1 MSGKV
6 GYFFDIPTSLKLSLY
21 TIMTF
26 KSATDGS
33 VFNRNKFSLRK
44 LEDKNGT
51 RMYRF
56 YRNIALKS
64 KETVQKLL
72 RNPL

>member
-1 MSGKV
+1 M
-6 GYFFDIPTSLKLSLY
+6 
-21 TIMTF
+21 TIST
-26 KSATDGS
+26 ATDGGR
-33 VFNRNKFSLRK
+33 FNRNKFSFRK
-44 LEDKNGT
+44 LEDKNDT

-56 YRNIALKS
+56 YRNIASKS